1 MKFGRGYNDVNKELN
16 SQPITRAQQDLIED
30 IEELL
35 EVEYDWEN
43 ANKFTA
49 SEFIRKYKSSYD
61 EEVKLRSER
70 WAALKYGS
78 YS

>member
-1 MKFGRGYNDVNKELN
+1 MKFNRGYNAVHKELS

-49 SEFIRKYKSSYD
+49 SEFIRKYKSSYNEALND
-61 EEVKLRSER
+61 RR
-70 WAALKYGS
+70 WWWTP
-78 YS
+78 

>member
-35 EVEYDWEN
+35 EVDYDWEN

-49 SEFIRKYKSSYD
+49 SEFIRKYKKHYYEALSD
-61 EEVKLRSER
+61 RR
-70 WAALKYGS
+70 WLTP
-78 YS
+78 

>member
-1 MKFGRGYNDVNKELN
+1 MKFNRGYNAVHKELS

-49 SEFIRKYKSSYD
+49 SEFIRKYNSSYN

-70 WAALKYGS
+70 WATLKHGS
-78 YS
+78 

>member
-1 MKFGRGYNDVNKELN
+1 MKFGRGYDDVNKELN

-35 EVEYDWEN
+35 EVKYDWRN

-49 SEFIRKYKSSYD
+49 SEFIRKYKKHYSVALSN
-61 EEVKLRSER
+61 RR
-70 WAALKYGS
+70 WFTP
-78 YS
+78 

>member
-49 SEFIRKYKSSYD
+49 SEFIRKYKKHYNEALSD
-61 EEVKLRSER
+61 RR
-70 WAALKYGS
+70 WLTP
-78 YS
+78 